1 MSDEHDPYEALRYP
15 DYRRLLTGNMLASIG
30 TEMQAVAV
38 GWELYDR
45 TGSAS
50 ALGLVGLAQF
60 LPVFLLSLPAGHAAD
75 RYSRKTLLLVAQVLM
90 LLGSA
95 GLALL
100 SYRRGPVSLIYAC
113 LLMAGI

>member
-1 MSDEHDPYEALRYP
+1 MADEHDPYEALRYP
-15 DYRRLLTGNMLASIG
+15 DYRRLLTGNMLASVG

-75 RYSRKTLLLVAQVLM
+75 RYSRKALLIAAQAVTAAASL
-90 LLGSA
+90 
-95 GLALL
+95 GLAAL
-100 SYRRGPVSLIYAC
+100 S
-113 LLMAGI
+113 